1 MSFFARQYN
10 EFFTQSAQ
18 TVQRLL
24 KNQTIILDTFLN
36 FVSDMLECYKTFEP
50 LKNVPLYAH
59 LYVINAQNDN
69 ISSNSAY
76 NTGQFF

>member
-18 TVQRLL
+18 TVQRFL

-59 LYVINAQNDN
+59 LYVIHAQNAN
-69 ISSNSAY
+69 ISLNGTY
-76 NTGQFF
+76 NT